1 MLSQRCHLVVLIR
14 NLLLGKF
21 STIWGNTKSTIK
33 GIDYNIY
40 MFLPFLI
47 VMLTTG
53 AAAQQTACA
62 PGYYR
67 VTGLSPCTPAEAG
80 YYIKESM
87 SLTDVKFTGPFGGLP
102 TGSPSVVEL
111 LYNTPSGSEPW
122 AGFANQ
128 DVSIYPLSFGGG
140 GGITFTGATTGIDA
154 EVYFRFEFNPYPN
167 VDPSFETLHVVVSG
181 TVEAEYSVAIP
192 TQGGN
197 TYSSFLLY
205 VVTRDAPVS
214 LTNVI
219 VNSAIQQVACAE
231 GYYQANTGQSSCTPA
246 EAGYYV
252 ESTAQI
258 SQTACAAG
266 TYQAITGQS
275 SCTPAEAGYYVN
287 STAQISQT
295 ECAEGTYIFDLN
307 TSAAGANT
315 GQTSCF
321 FPCSFSDGLQGC
333 SADELIKIKQFY
345 NIHPDRTCGN
355 YN

>member
-80 YYIKESM
+80 YYVKESM
-87 SLTDVKFTGPFGGLP
+87 SLTDVKFTGPFGGLA
-102 TGSPSVVEL
+102 TGSPSFVDP

-154 EVYFRFEFNPYPN
+154 EVEVYFRFEFNPFPN
-167 VDPSFETLHVVVSG
+167 VDPSFETLHVNVSG

-205 VVTRDAPVS
+205 VVTRDAEVS

-219 VNSAIQQVACAE
+219 VNSAAQQVACAE
-231 GYYQANTGQSSCTPA
+231 G
-246 EAGYYV
+246 
-252 ESTAQI
+252 
-258 SQTACAAG
+258 
-266 TYQAITGQS
+266 
-275 SCTPAEAGYYVN
+275 
-287 STAQISQT
+287 
-295 ECAEGTYIFDLN
+295 TYIHYLN

-321 FPCSFSDGLQGC
+321 VPCSFSDGLQGC

-345 NIHPDRTCGN
+345 NLHPDRTCGN